1 MALEARSEAE
11 QALAAATAALGETL
25 SSLLAEDVPAERA
38 AALLEL
44 DTAEE
49 RCRTA
54 LESTLAK
61 QAAS

>member
-1 MALEARSEAE
+1 M
-11 QALAAATAALGETL
+11 Q
-25 SSLLAEDVPAERA
+25 
-38 AALLEL
+38 LEL